1 MAGFHRVTHGTED
14 PVIFRVVAR
23 DPGRASLGTAPPP
36 WAAMKIGITCYPT
49 YGGSGAVATEL
60 GLDLARRGHE
70 VHFITYDSPFRLHG
84 YTERIYFHQV
94 ETRMGRYPLF
104 DHFPYTLALA
114 SKQYEVVL
122 SEGLEILHVHY
133 AIPHATTAYLAREM
147 LKGQQPL
154 KVITTLHGTD
164 ITLVG
169 QESSFYGITKF
180 SIEQSDEVT
189 AVSTYLRD
197 ETYRAFGC
205 VSCDVKVIPNFVNLQ
220 EYKPGEPDAKS
231 KSSLAPEGGKVI
243 THVSNFREVK
253 RVKDVVRVFARIRRA
268 MPATLIMVG
277 DGPERVDA
285 ENEARELG
293 VTADVRFLGRLDSVA
308 SLLQATDLF
317 LLPSQ
322 TESFGLAALEAMA
335 CGSPVV
341 ASRAG
346 GLPEV
351 VDDGIN
357 GILEPVGS
365 VEAMGRRAVELLR
378 DPRRYAAMR
387 EAAIGKAREFS
398 ADRIVPMYEHLY
410 EEVLRGTP
418 AVSRADGR

>member
-1 MAGFHRVTHGTED
+1 
-14 PVIFRVVAR
+14 
-23 DPGRASLGTAPPP
+23 
-36 WAAMKIGITCYPT
+36 MKIGITCYPT

-60 GLDLARRGHE
+60 GLELARRGHE
-70 VHFITYDSPFRLHG
+70 VHFITYDSPFRLRG
-84 YTERIYFHQV
+84 YSERVFFHQV

-114 SKQYEVVL
+114 SKQHEVVL
-122 SEGLEILHVHY
+122 REELDLLHVHY

-147 LKGQQPL
+147 LKGERSL
-154 KVITTLHGTD
+154 RVITTLHGTD

-169 QESSFYGITKF
+169 QESSFYAITKF
-180 SIEQSDEVT
+180 SIERSDGVT
-189 AVSTYLRD
+189 AVSNYLRD

-205 VSCDVKVIPNFVNLQ
+205 GGCDVRMVPNFVNLK
-220 EYKPGEPDAKS
+220 EYRPGDPGCRGTV
-231 KSSLAPEGGKVI
+231 APEDHKVI
-243 THVSNFREVK
+243 THISNFREVK

-268 MPATLIMVG
+268 MPATLVMIG
-277 DGPERVDA
+277 DGPERMDA
-285 ENEARELG
+285 ENEARDLA
-293 VTADVRFLGRLDSVA
+293 VTDDVRFLGRLDSVA
-308 SLLQATDLF
+308 SLLQASDLF
-317 LLPSQ
+317 ILPSQ

-351 VDDGIN
+351 IDDGVN

-378 DPRRYAAMR
+378 DPERHAGMRAA
-387 EAAIGKAREFS
+387 ALVKAEQFS
-398 ADRIVPMYEHLY
+398 ADRIVPMYEAY
-410 EEVLRGTP
+410 YQEVL
-418 AVSRADGR
+418 A

>member
-1 MAGFHRVTHGTED
+1 
-14 PVIFRVVAR
+14 
-23 DPGRASLGTAPPP
+23 
-36 WAAMKIGITCYPT
+36 MKIGITCYPT

-70 VHFITYDSPFRLHG
+70 VHFITYDSPFRLRG
-84 YTERIYFHQV
+84 YTERVFFHQV

-114 SKQYEVVL
+114 SKQHEVVL
-122 SEGLEILHVHY
+122 REELDLLHVHY

-147 LKGQQPL
+147 LKGERSVR
-154 KVITTLHGTD
+154 VITTLHGTD

-169 QESSFYGITKF
+169 QESSFYAITKF
-180 SIEQSDEVT
+180 SIERSDGVT
-189 AVSTYLRD
+189 AVSNYLRD

-205 VSCDVKVIPNFVNLQ
+205 GDCDVRVVPNFVNLQ
-220 EYKPGEPDAKS
+220 EYRPGDPGCRES
-231 KSSLAPEGGKVI
+231 VAPEGHKVV

-253 RVKDVVRVFARIRRA
+253 RVKDVVRVFARVRRA
-268 MPATLIMVG
+268 MPATLVMIG

-285 ENEARELG
+285 ENEARDLA
-293 VTADVRFLGRLDSVA
+293 VTDDVRFLGRLDSVA
-308 SLLQATDLF
+308 SLLQASDLF
-317 LLPSQ
+317 ILPSQ

-335 CGSPVV
+335 CGAPVV

-351 VDDGIN
+351 IDDGVN

-378 DPRRYAAMR
+378 DPERHAAMR
-387 EAAIGKAREFS
+387 AAAIAKAEQFS
-398 ADRIVPMYEHLY
+398 ADRVVPMYEAY
-410 EEVLRGTP
+410 YREVL
-418 AVSRADGR
+418 A

>member
-1 MAGFHRVTHGTED
+1 
-14 PVIFRVVAR
+14 
-23 DPGRASLGTAPPP
+23 
-36 WAAMKIGITCYPT
+36 MKIGITCYPT

-60 GLDLARRGHE
+60 GLELARRGHQ
-70 VHFITYDSPFRLHG
+70 VHFITYDSPFRLRG
-84 YTERIYFHQV
+84 YAERVFFHQV

-114 SKQYEVVL
+114 SKQHEVVL
-122 SEGLEILHVHY
+122 RERLEVLHVHY

-147 LKGQQPL
+147 LNGEWPL
-154 KVITTLHGTD
+154 QVITTLHGTD

-180 SIEQSDEVT
+180 SIEQSNGVT
-189 AVSTYLRD
+189 AVSSYLRD

-205 VSCDVKVIPNFVNLQ
+205 VNCDLRVIPNFVNLQ
-220 EYKPGEPDAKS
+220 EYRPGEPGS
-231 KSSLAPEGGKVI
+231 RVQLVPEGHKLI

-253 RVKDVVRVFARIRRA
+253 RVKDVVRVFARVRRA
-268 MPATLIMVG
+268 MPATLIMIG

-285 ENEARELG
+285 ESEARELG
-293 VTADVRFLGRLDSVA
+293 VNADVRFLGRLDTVA
-308 SLLQATDLF
+308 SLLQASDLF
-317 LLPSQ
+317 ILPSQ
-322 TESFGLAALEAMA
+322 TESLGQAALEAMA
-335 CGSPVV
+335 CGAPVV

-351 VDDGIN
+351 IDDGVN

-378 DPRRYAAMR
+378 DPERHAAMR
-387 EAAIGKAREFS
+387 AAAIAKAQQFS
-398 ADRIVPMYEHLY
+398 ADRIVPMYEAFY
-410 EEVLRGTP
+410 GEVL
-418 AVSRADGR
+418 A

>member
-1 MAGFHRVTHGTED
+1 
-14 PVIFRVVAR
+14 
-23 DPGRASLGTAPPP
+23 
-36 WAAMKIGITCYPT
+36 MKIGITCYPT

-70 VHFITYDSPFRLHG
+70 VHFITYDSPFRLRG
-84 YTERIYFHQV
+84 YSERVFFHQV

-114 SKQYEVVL
+114 SKQHEVVL
-122 SEGLEILHVHY
+122 REELDLLHVHY

-147 LKGQQPL
+147 LKGERSL
-154 KVITTLHGTD
+154 RVITTLHGTD

-169 QESSFYGITKF
+169 QESSFYAITKF
-180 SIEQSDEVT
+180 SIERSDGVT
-189 AVSTYLRD
+189 AVSNYLRD

-205 VSCDVKVIPNFVNLQ
+205 GGCDVRVVPNFVNLQ
-220 EYKPGEPDAKS
+220 EYRPGAPGCRDTV
-231 KSSLAPEGGKVI
+231 APEGHKVI

-253 RVKDVVRVFARIRRA
+253 RVKDVVRVFARVRRA
-268 MPATLIMVG
+268 MPATLVMIG

-285 ENEARELG
+285 ENEARDLA
-293 VTADVRFLGRLDSVA
+293 VTDDVRFLGRLDSVA
-308 SLLQATDLF
+308 SLLQASDLF
-317 LLPSQ
+317 ILPSQ

-335 CGSPVV
+335 CGAPVV

-351 VDDGIN
+351 IDDGLN

-378 DPRRYAAMR
+378 DPERHAAMR
-387 EAAIGKAREFS
+387 AAAIAKAEQFS
-398 ADRIVPMYEHLY
+398 ADRIVPLY
-410 EEVLRGTP
+410 EAYYREVL
-418 AVSRADGR
+418 A

>member
-1 MAGFHRVTHGTED
+1 
-14 PVIFRVVAR
+14 
-23 DPGRASLGTAPPP
+23 
-36 WAAMKIGITCYPT
+36 MKIGITCYPT

-60 GLDLARRGHE
+60 GLELARRGHE
-70 VHFITYDSPFRLHG
+70 VHFITYDSPIRLHG
-84 YTERIYFHQV
+84 YAERIYFHQV
-94 ETRMGRYPLF
+94 DTRIGRYPLF

-114 SKQYEVVL
+114 SKQHEVVL
-122 SEGLEILHVHY
+122 REGLEILHVHY

-147 LKGQQPL
+147 LKGTRPL

-180 SIEQSDEVT
+180 SIEQSDMVT
-189 AVSTYLRD
+189 AVSSYLRD

-205 VSCDVKVIPNFVNLQ
+205 VSCAVKVIPNFVNLQ
-220 EYKPGEPDAKS
+220 EYRPSEPGS
-231 KSSLAPEGGKVI
+231 RSVLAPEGTKVI

-268 MPATLIMVG
+268 MPAALVMVG

-285 ENEARELG
+285 ETEARELG
-293 VTADVRFLGRLDSVA
+293 VAQDVRFLGRLDSVA
-308 SLLQATDLF
+308 SLLQASDLF

-351 VDDGIN
+351 VDDEVN

-378 DPRRYAAMR
+378 DPARHTAMR
-387 EAAIGKAREFS
+387 QAAVAKAHEFS
-398 ADRIVPMYEHLY
+398 ADRIVPMYESLY
-410 EEVLRGTP
+410 QEVLQ
-418 AVSRADGR
+418 

>member
-1 MAGFHRVTHGTED
+1 
-14 PVIFRVVAR
+14 
-23 DPGRASLGTAPPP
+23 
-36 WAAMKIGITCYPT
+36 MKLGITCYPT

-60 GLDLARRGHE
+60 GLELARRGHE
-70 VHFITYDSPFRLHG
+70 VHFITYDSPFRLRG
-84 YTERIYFHQV
+84 YAERVFFHQV

-114 SKQYEVVL
+114 SKQHEVVL
-122 SEGLEILHVHY
+122 REGLEVLHVHY

-147 LKGQQPL
+147 LRGVHQL
-154 KVITTLHGTD
+154 RVITTLHGTD

-169 QESSFYGITKF
+169 QESSFYAITKF
-180 SIEQSDEVT
+180 SIERSDAVT

-197 ETYRAFGC
+197 ETFRAFGC
-205 VSCDVKVIPNFVNLQ
+205 VSCDLRVVPNFVNLQ
-220 EYKPGEPDAKS
+220 EYHPGDASDHCGLVPADHK
-231 KSSLAPEGGKVI
+231 LI

-268 MPATLIMVG
+268 MPATLMMIG
-277 DGPERVDA
+277 DGPERMDA

-293 VTADVRFLGRLDSVA
+293 VVQDIRFLGRLDTVA
-308 SLLQATDLF
+308 SLLQASDLF

-322 TESFGLAALEAMA
+322 SESFGLAALEAMA

-351 VDDGIN
+351 IEDGVS

-378 DPRRYAAMR
+378 TPERHAAMR
-387 EAAIGKAREFS
+387 DAAIARAQDYS
-398 ADRIVPMYEHLY
+398 ADRIVPLY
-410 EEVLRGTP
+410 EELYQEVLR
-418 AVSRADGR
+418 

>member
-1 MAGFHRVTHGTED
+1 
-14 PVIFRVVAR
+14 
-23 DPGRASLGTAPPP
+23 
-36 WAAMKIGITCYPT
+36 MKIGITCYPT

-60 GLDLARRGHE
+60 GLELARRGHE
-70 VHFITYDSPFRLHG
+70 VHFITYDAPFRLHG

-114 SKQYEVVL
+114 SKQHEVVL
-122 SEGLEILHVHY
+122 REGLELLHVHY
-133 AIPHATTAYLAREM
+133 AIPHATTAYLARQM
-147 LKGQQPL
+147 LNGERPL

-169 QESSFYGITKF
+169 QESSFYAITKF

-189 AVSTYLRD
+189 AVSAYLRD

-205 VSCDVKVIPNFVNLQ
+205 VSCDLRVIPNFVNLA
-220 EYKPGEPDAKS
+220 EYRPAPPGGTNS
-231 KSSLAPEGGKVI
+231 VAPAGTKVV

-253 RVKDVVRVFARIRRA
+253 RVKDVIRVFARIRRA
-268 MPATLIMVG
+268 MPAVLVMVG
-277 DGPERVDA
+277 DGPDRVDA
-285 ENEARELG
+285 ENEAREL
-293 VTADVRFLGRLDSVA
+293 SVSQDA
-308 SLLQATDLF
+308 VATLLQCSDLF

-351 VDDGIN
+351 VDDGVN

-378 DPRRYAAMR
+378 DPARHAGMR
-387 EAAIGKAREFS
+387 AAAIAKAEAFS
-398 ADRIVPMYEHLY
+398 ADRVVPMYEALY
-410 EEVLRGTP
+410 EETLRGVP
-418 AVSRADGR
+418 VASRADGR

>member
-1 MAGFHRVTHGTED
+1 
-14 PVIFRVVAR
+14 
-23 DPGRASLGTAPPP
+23 
-36 WAAMKIGITCYPT
+36 MKLGITCYPT

-60 GLDLARRGHE
+60 GLELARRGHE
-70 VHFITYDSPFRLHG
+70 VHFITYDSPFRLRG
-84 YTERIYFHQV
+84 YAEGVYYHQV

-114 SKQYEVVL
+114 SKQHEVAL
-122 SEGLEILHVHY
+122 REGLEILHVHY
-133 AIPHATTAYLAREM
+133 AIPHATTAFLAREM
-147 LKGQQPL
+147 LQPEHPI

-169 QESSFYGITKF
+169 QESSFYAITKF
-180 SIEQSDEVT
+180 SIERSDAVT
-189 AVSTYLRD
+189 AVSAYLRD

-205 VSCDVKVIPNFVNLQ
+205 VTCDLQVIPNFVNLE
-220 EYKPGEPDAKS
+220 EYQPGADGS
-231 KSSLAPEGGKVI
+231 RSSLAPEDHKII
-243 THVSNFREVK
+243 THISNFREVK

-268 MPATLIMVG
+268 MPATLVMIG

-285 ENEARELG
+285 ENEARELQVAG
-293 VTADVRFLGRLDSVA
+293 DVRFLGRLDSVA
-308 SLLQATDLF
+308 SLLQDSDLF

-351 VDDGIN
+351 VDDGVS

-378 DPRRYAAMR
+378 DPARHASMRTAAL
-387 EAAIGKAREFS
+387 AKAREFS
-398 ADRIVPMYEHLY
+398 ADRIVPLY
-410 EEVLRGTP
+410 EALYQDVLR
-418 AVSRADGR
+418 

>member
-1 MAGFHRVTHGTED
+1 
-14 PVIFRVVAR
+14 
-23 DPGRASLGTAPPP
+23 
-36 WAAMKIGITCYPT
+36 MKIGITCYPT

-60 GLDLARRGHE
+60 GLELARRGHQ
-70 VHFITYDSPFRLHG
+70 VHFITYDSPFRLRG
-84 YTERIYFHQV
+84 YAERVFFHQV

-122 SEGLEILHVHY
+122 QERLEVLHVHY
-133 AIPHATTAYLAREM
+133 AIPHATTAYLARQM
-147 LKGQQPL
+147 LNGEWPL

-180 SIEQSDEVT
+180 SIEQSNAVT
-189 AVSTYLRD
+189 AVSSYLRD

-205 VSCDVKVIPNFVNLQ
+205 VSCDVRVIPNFVNLQ
-220 EYKPGEPDAKS
+220 EYRPAEPAS
-231 KSSLAPEGGKVI
+231 RAQLAPAGHKVI
-243 THVSNFREVK
+243 SHVSNFREVK
-253 RVKDVVRVFARIRRA
+253 RVKDVVRVFARIQRA
-268 MPATLIMVG
+268 LPATLIMIG
-277 DGPERVDA
+277 DGPERMDA

-293 VTADVRFLGRLDSVA
+293 VSADVRFLGRLDSVA
-308 SLLQATDLF
+308 SLLQGSDLF
-317 LLPSQ
+317 ILPSQ

-335 CGSPVV
+335 CGAPVV

-351 VDDGIN
+351 IDDGVN

-378 DPRRYAAMR
+378 DPQRHAAMR
-387 EAAIGKAREFS
+387 AAAIAKAEQFS
-398 ADRIVPMYEHLY
+398 SDRIVPMYEGFY
-410 EEVLRGTP
+410 REVL
-418 AVSRADGR
+418 A